1 MEWRIIVLNFVY
13 AFLGVVL
20 MFVAY
25 KLFDLLTPQLN
36 YPEELKKNNIA
47 VAIFLA
53 ALFISIGIIVGGAL
67 N

>member
-1 MEWRIIVLNFVY
+1 MEWKIIAINFFY

-25 KLFDLLTPQLN
+25 KLFDILTPQLN
-36 YPEELKKNNIA
+36 YAEELKKNNNA
-47 VAIFLA
+47 VAIFIA
-53 ALFISIGIIVGGAL
+53 ALFISIGIIIGGAL

>member
-25 KLFDLLTPQLN
+25 KIFDLLTPQIN
-36 YPEELKKNNIA
+36 YPEELKKNNIS
-47 VAIFLA
+47 VAIFIA

>member
-25 KLFDLLTPQLN
+25 KIFDLLTPQID
-36 YPEELKKNNIA
+36 YPEELKKNNIS
-47 VAIFLA
+47 VAIFIA

>member
-1 MEWRIIVLNFVY
+1 MEWKIIAINFVY
-13 AFLGVVL
+13 ALLGVVL

-25 KLFDLLTPQLN
+25 KVFDILTPQLN
-36 YPEELKKNNIA
+36 YAEELKKNNIA
-47 VAIFLA
+47 VAIFIA

>member
-1 MEWRIIVLNFVY
+1 MEWRIIVLNFIY

-36 YPEELKKNNIA
+36 YAEELKKNNIS
-47 VAIFLA
+47 VAIFIA